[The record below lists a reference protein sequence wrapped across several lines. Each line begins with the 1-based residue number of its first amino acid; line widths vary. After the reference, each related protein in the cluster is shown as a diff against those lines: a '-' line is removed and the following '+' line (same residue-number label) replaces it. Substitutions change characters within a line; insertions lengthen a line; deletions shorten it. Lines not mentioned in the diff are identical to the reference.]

1 MKANLNEL
9 IMYYLEDDINL
20 YDPDVVDFMAQLL
33 IESNGIPGTILKD
46 GTEYE
51 GMCYFSKDKGI
62 VEVEQDDDA
71 IITLEMPFEFLEIE

>member
-33 IESNGIPGTILKD
+33 IESNGIPGIILKD
-46 GTEYE
+46 DLQYE
-51 GMCYFSKDKGI
+51 GMCYFNKSKGI
-62 VEVEQDDDA
+62 VEIEQDDDT